1 MKTCTQCLESKDE
14 SLFARSSQARDGLHT
29 WCRLC
34 KANAARVWWGKNSDR
49 ENEKDRRQYAA
60 DGTRQRSNALTWHR
74 TNRPRS
80 LENKRAWKLAQYG
93 LTTAQREE
101 MYRAQSGRCAV
112 CRGARE
118 SGDLK
123 VDHDHATGVIRGLL
137 CHACNVGL
145 GHFMDSPSILT
156 SAAWYLERHRKAKS
170 A

>member
-80 LENKRAWKLAQYG
+80 LENKRAWKLAQHPRLIG
-93 LTTAQREE
+93 AVADIAGPDLFIMASRFWIKDPGPQIRKLASGPRLF
-101 MYRAQSGRCAV
+101 RAEA
-112 CRGARE
+112 A
-118 SGDLK
+118 
-123 VDHDHATGVIRGLL
+123 HDH
-137 CHACNVGL
+137 
-145 GHFMDSPSILT
+145 
-156 SAAWYLERHRKAKS
+156 HRPDRAE
-170 A
+170 